1 MKIEKLEALKAW
13 QLLLALLA
21 LGVGVAL
28 AVWGLVWVIWM
39 IRPILA
45 AAAAFAAVGWT
56 LYALHRRRRSAEWR
70 GQEWLGS

>member
-1 MKIEKLEALKAW
+1 MIEKLDALKAW
-13 QLLLALLA
+13 QLLVALLA
-21 LGVGVAL
+21 IGVAAAL
-28 AVWGLVWVIWM
+28 AVWGLVWVLWM

-45 AAAAFAAVGWT
+45 AAGAFGAVAWL